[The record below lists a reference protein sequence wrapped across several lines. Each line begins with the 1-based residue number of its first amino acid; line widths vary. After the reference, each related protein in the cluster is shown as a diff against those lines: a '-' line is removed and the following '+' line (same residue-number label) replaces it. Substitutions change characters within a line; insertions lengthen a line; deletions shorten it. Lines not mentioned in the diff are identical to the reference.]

1 LWWGGGGLR
10 CGTALLRL
18 LVIENVSQLGHSSLR
33 REILLK
39 DVERLGHERLALRLY
54 RTHRETL
61 LSYAGKL
68 SGDRAAAEDIVQD
81 AWMLLDRQ
89 TDATAIHEPLG
100 YLRRII
106 RNLVFAQVRRQS
118 RESLWAAEDMPDIAD
133 DRPSVEAELI
143 ARQTMELVLDTIDAM
158 PARQKAA
165 IKMYHFEGLKLREI
179 AERLELSVSYTH
191 SLIIEGMEICNQRR
205 RQGL

>member
-1 LWWGGGGLR
+1 M
-10 CGTALLRL
+10 
-18 LVIENVSQLGHSSLR
+18 
-33 REILLK
+33 
-39 DVERLGHERLALRLY
+39 GHERLALRLY

-61 LSYAGKL
+61 VSYAGKL
-68 SGDRAAAEDIVQD
+68 SGDRAGAEDIVQD

-89 TDATAIHEPLG
+89 TDNAAIREPIG

-106 RNLVFAQVRRQS
+106 RNLVFAQARREA
-118 RESLWAAEDMPDIAD
+118 REPSWASENMPEIAD
-133 DRPSVEAELI
+133 DRPSVEVELI
-143 ARQTMELVLDTIDAM
+143 ARQTMDLVLDAIDAM

-179 AERLELSVSYTH
+179 AQRLELSVSYTH
-191 SLIIEGMEICNQRR
+191 SLIVEGMEICNQRR